1 MHFYLDN
8 GMTELEIAYK
18 SAPFYRVVVTLNT
31 SSLSAWYGIGV
42 TAELWNYLGVSWNS
56 AEQSLTIQKYVC

>member
-1 MHFYLDN
+1 MHFYPDN

-18 SAPFYRVVVTLNT
+18 SAPFYRVVVALNT

-42 TAELWNYLGVSWNS
+42 TAGLWNYLGVSWNS
-56 AEQSLTIQKYVC
+56 NEQSLAIQKYVY